1 MFKPNLKMRVKV
13 RLDTQ
18 TEVVDFVKIVTT
30 IDAPV
35 FLSSNDLCVSGK
47 SLLGALYTM
56 EWEEIWCE
64 CEKDIY
70 HLIEDFIVE

>member
-1 MFKPNLKMRVKV
+1 MFKPNLKMRVRV

-18 TEVVDFVKIVTT
+18 TQVMDFVKIANS
-30 IDAPV
+30 IDASV

-64 CEKDIY
+64 CEEDIY
-70 HLIEDFIVE
+70 RLINDFIVE